1 MRPDAAAASPRSGVR
16 RGISSISI
24 ASREVITRG
33 LPRSMSFGSTDLLLS
48 WEISAMGQRLVR
60 DKNFTNRP
68 VGLSKSDAKG
78 IHYNK
83 EYAYD

>member
-60 DKNFTNRP
+60 DKKLYKPTSWSFEERREGNS
-68 VGLSKSDAKG
+68 L
-78 IHYNK
+78 
-83 EYAYD
+83 